1 MIVRLF
7 FLLIFSACSAMTA
20 VGQKL
25 VSSNGF
31 VSFYSHAVMED
42 IRAEQ
47 EKGSALLD
55 TGSGDVAFVIPI
67 QEFRFAK
74 SLMQEH
80 FNEKYMESDR
90 YPKATF
96 QGKIEG
102 FDANAAAQQNVTAK
116 GKITIHG
123 ISQDVEIPGKITK
136 QGESLLM
143 ASTFIVKLEDYKIQ
157 IPQIVW
163 QNIAEQVEVN
173 IRFTMKPQNNSQSK

>member
-1 MIVRLF
+1 MIVRFLF
-7 FLLIFSACSAMTA
+7 LMSLVCATMTA

-55 TGSGDVAFVIPI
+55 TGSGEVAFVIPI
-67 QEFRFAK
+67 KEFRFAK

-80 FNEKYMESDR
+80 FNEKYLESER
-90 YPKATF
+90 YPKSTF

-102 FDANAAAQQNVTAK
+102 FDSNATAEQDVKAK
-116 GKITIHG
+116 GKMTIHG
-123 ISQDVEIPGKITK
+123 ITQDVEIPGKITK
-136 QGESLLM
+136 QGDALLM
-143 ASTFIVKLEDYKIQ
+143 TSTFIVKLEDYKIQ

-163 QNIAEQVEVN
+163 QNIAEQVEVS
-173 IRFTMKPQNNSQSK
+173 IKFTLNPQK